1 MNSQNAW
8 PATPLSD
15 DFSQLTASY
24 NICSTYIYTQAAIQ
38 QRLDKVKLSSLD
50 AKNGVQN
57 L

>member
-24 NICSTYIYTQAAIQ
+24 NICSTYMYTQAAIQ